1 VNLTGRAAEALK
13 NFALGAGIGLAV
25 LAVALAGLGFF
36 ITAFY
41 IWLARH
47 FDAATA
53 AAMTGATLVLL
64 AILIA
69 ITGAD
74 ILRRLKK
81 PQPGLLSDFGGTLGL
96 GLRLAGILVRRDPK
110 KAIIIAAVTGALAE
124 FIMSDRKDKQ

>member
-13 NFALGAGIGLAV
+13 RFALGAGIGLAV
-25 LAVALAGLGFF
+25 LAVALAGLGFL
-36 ITAFY
+36 ITGFY

-47 FDAATA
+47 VDAASA
-53 AAMTGATLVLL
+53 AAITGGLLALL

-69 ITGAD
+69 VIGGD
-74 ILRRLKK
+74 ILRRIKK
-81 PQPGLLSDFGGTLGL
+81 TQPGLLSDFGGTLGL

-124 FIMSDRKDKQ
+124 FILSESKTKK